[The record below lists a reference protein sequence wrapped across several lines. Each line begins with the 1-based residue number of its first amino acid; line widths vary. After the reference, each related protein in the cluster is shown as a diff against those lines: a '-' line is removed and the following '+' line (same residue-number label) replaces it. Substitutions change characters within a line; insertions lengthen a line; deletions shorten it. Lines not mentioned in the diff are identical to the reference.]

1 MLLTWLLSPKNIKPK
16 NNKSTWESGKKYF
29 LIEWDLMK
37 TIQTFKFLSWSL
49 FYGFNYK
56 NLSHALKFKNTTS
69 CISIYSDLK
78 PIGHMI

>member
-16 NNKSTWESGKKYF
+16 NNKSTWEICKKYF

-37 TIQTFKFLSWSL
+37 TIKTLKFFSWSL

-56 NLSHALKFKNTTS
+56 NLNHALKFKNTTS
-69 CISIYSDLK
+69 CILSYSDLM